1 MVDEQQSLTNGHWW
15 GLAERGECR
24 EVTTVVSA
32 LSRGNQRAL
41 LPESLREVATSAVR
55 PLVHTLI
62 LVLSS
67 AMLPRHLR
75 RAVVTP
81 AAPAQIRAMLLN
93 RQSLRAVPLAL
104 HPAVSARTHAAAF
117 HSSARRQ
124 NEAPRSPFQTF
135 VDVLK
140 DELRKNRELQDNV
153 KQLQGDVEKFQDS
166 EAMKRAREAYERA
179 RVRSFCGQTQLVKK
193 RRVLLDSVARGA

>member
-1 MVDEQQSLTNGHWW
+1 MPRSDDSGKPHVAITTGASPRIF
-15 GLAERGECR
+15 ARSCYEC
-24 EVTTVVSA
+24 TPSA
-32 LSRGNQRAL
+32 A
-41 LPESLREVATSAVR
+41 R
-55 PLVHTLI
+55 PLVHSLI
-62 LVLSS
+62 PILSS
-67 AMLPRHLR
+67 TMLPRHLR
-75 RAVVTP
+75 RAVLTP

-93 RQSLRAVPLAL
+93 RQSLRAVPLA
-104 HPAVSARTHAAAF
+104 AVSARTHAAAF

-179 RVRSFCGQTQLVKK
+179 RVCRNAEISYLNYA
-193 RRVLLDSVARGA
+193 LIYIIL